1 MTGRR
6 IPNHRYIS
14 GTALTL
20 AALLSAAVPATA
32 RQLPWEIT
40 ADSLVHLK
48 EPEGV
53 LAEGNVILLRPKD
66 QDPRSMVIRADWV
79 RYDLER
85 GTVKARG
92 NVYVLSNRDQI
103 AAESADLNL
112 VTKTGTFAQATLFM
126 AETNMYIQGEEVV
139 KTGDFTYTLENG
151 HATACKTQ
159 GDNPPPWSFKSSSAQ
174 VTVDGMAHLTN
185 VRMQVRDVPVLYTPY
200 LAFPAKTKRESGLLL
215 PEWSHSSRDG
225 FGFVVPVF
233 LNISPS
239 MDATLYPGYLSER
252 GIPYGAQF
260 RYMLG
265 ANSHGTFMVSGL
277 MDQLDETTDLASEY
291 KHDGFIR
298 QTDNR
303 YWVRGKA
310 NHDFGDNLV
319 GRLDLD
325 LVSDQDYLQEFRNGA
340 LGYRT
345 SNNLFL
351 NDFGRDLGE
360 ETLAERESALQLVK
374 SWSNMVVGGEL
385 RTRQNVAS
393 DIRMVASDGDN
404 LLEPGEYSILPQ
416 TTSSLQALPRLAFL
430 GRAPLAGTPLVASW
444 DSEYVNYWRSEGLG
458 AQRLDLHP
466 RLTSALPRAGLVE
479 GRVTGGL
486 RETMYQVED
495 HGNAVWNENRFQDRL
510 GYDLTANLATTLI
523 RDFDFRLG
531 EATWLDHTI
540 RPNLIYEYVTRTDD
554 FDVRRLSL
562 DAEDTYDMRNWLTWQ
577 LNNYFGLGGTGWS
590 REAASFKV
598 QQSYDLRDAAA
609 VTAGL
614 PEADRNWSDLRFDLE
629 IRPRERWRLRYQTNL
644 SMYGQH
650 VSRYALLNQ
659 YTLPGGGPTLSADYR
674 YLRHDTMRVPYFY
687 TESGESIHDLEG
699 RIDTPIT
706 DTLFASAYVNRSF
719 SSNHTVES
727 AVGLSYK
734 PHCWMVQLEAARS
747 ADERRLLL
755 IFSLDGIGQ
764 ALRLGRDL

>member
-1 MTGRR
+1 MAASRKKHYNR
-6 IPNHRYIS
+6 ILNA
-14 GTALTL
+14 ALAI
-20 AALLSAAVPATA
+20 AALLIASPAVA
-32 RQLPWEIT
+32 RPLPWEIT
-40 ADSLVHLK
+40 ADSMVHLK

-53 LAEGNVILLRPKD
+53 LAEGNVILMRPKE
-66 QDPRSMVIRADWV
+66 QDPRAMVIRADWV

-85 GTVKARG
+85 GTVRARG

-103 AAESADLNL
+103 NAETADLDL
-112 VTKTGTFAQATLFM
+112 AAKTGTFGNATLFM
-126 AETNMYIQGEEVV
+126 AETNMYIRGEEVV
-139 KTGDFTYTLENG
+139 KTGDFTYTLTNG
-151 HATACKTQ
+151 HATACKTEAGQ
-159 GDNPPPWSFKSSSAQ
+159 AAPWSFETSSAD

-185 VRMQVRDVPVLYTPY
+185 VRMQVKDVPVLYTPY
-200 LAFPAKTKRESGLLL
+200 LVFPAKTKRESGLLL

-225 FGFVVPVF
+225 FGFVAPVF

-239 MDATLYPGYLSER
+239 MDATLYPGYLAER
-252 GIPYGAQF
+252 GFPLGAQF
-260 RYMLG
+260 RYMQG
-265 ANSHGTFMVSGL
+265 RNSYGTFMASFL
-277 MDQLDETTDLASEY
+277 RDDLNELADLGDEY
-291 KHDGFIR
+291 KRDGLLR
-298 QTDNR
+298 RTDNR

-325 LVSDQDYLQEFRNGA
+325 LVSDQDYLQEFRDGSM
-340 LGYRT
+340 GYRA

-351 NDFGRDLGE
+351 HDFGRDLGE
-360 ETLAERESALQLVK
+360 ETLPERESALQLVK
-374 SWSNMVVGGEL
+374 SWSNTVVGGEL
-385 RTRQNVAS
+385 RTRQYMAN
-393 DIRMVASDGDN
+393 DLLLTGSDGDN
-404 LLEPGEYSILPQ
+404 ILEPGEYAILPHA
-416 TTSSLQALPRLAFL
+416 TSSLQALPRIEFL
-430 GRAPLAGTPLVASW
+430 GRTPLPGTPLTAHW

-466 RLTSALPRAGLVE
+466 RLTTALPRAGLIE
-479 GRVTGGL
+479 GRATGGI
-486 RETMYQVED
+486 RETAYQVEE
-495 HGNAVWNENRFQDRL
+495 HGGTVWNEDRFQERL
-510 GYDLTANLATTLI
+510 GYDFTANLATTLM

-531 EATWLDHTI
+531 DASWLDHTI
-540 RPNLIYEYVTRTDD
+540 RPNLIYEYVTRSDD
-554 FDVRRLSL
+554 FDVRRLAL
-562 DAEDTYDMRNWLTWQ
+562 DAEDTYDMKHWVTWQ

-609 VTAGL
+609 DNAGL

-629 IRPRERWRLRYQTNL
+629 VRPQDRWRIRYQTNL

-659 YTLPGGGPTLSADYR
+659 YTMPGGGPTLSLDYR
-674 YLRHDTMRVPYFY
+674 YLRHDTMRQPYFF
-687 TESGESIHDLEG
+687 TEAGESLHDLEG

-706 DTLFASAYVNRSF
+706 DTLFVTAYLNKSF
-719 SSNHTVES
+719 STDHTVES
-727 AVGLSYK
+727 AVGLAYK
-734 PHCWMVQLEAARS
+734 PHCWMVQIEAGQA